1 MARNSK
7 RPINFSEGVSAQLN
21 GHVVTF
27 SGKKGSMD
35 LNVHEAVNVESNEEF
50 ILFSPANESKESIS
64 LTSTM
69 RSLALNIIEGVSEGF
84 EKKLEING
92 VGYRVKV
99 NGNKI
104 ELSLGYSHPIN
115 YDLPEGISAES
126 PSQTE
131 LVLSSSDK
139 QLLGDVASKIRSFRP
154 PEPYKGKG
162 IKYSDEKIIR
172 KESKKA

>member
-1 MARNSK
+1 MSRIGQ

-35 LNVHEAVNVESNEEF
+35 LNVHEAVIVETNDEF
-50 ILFSPANESKESIS
+50 ILFSPANESKESVS

-69 RSLALNIIEGVSEGF
+69 RSLAVNIIEGVSEGF

-99 NGNKI
+99 SGNKI
-104 ELSLGYSHPIN
+104 ELSLGY
-115 YDLPEGISAES
+115 
-126 PSQTE
+126 
-131 LVLSSSDK
+131 
-139 QLLGDVASKIRSFRP
+139 
-154 PEPYKGKG
+154 
-162 IKYSDEKIIR
+162 
-172 KESKKA
+172 

>member
-21 GHVVTF
+21 GQVVTF

-35 LNVHEAVNVESNEEF
+35 LNVHEAVIVETNDEF
-50 ILFSPANESKESIS
+50 ILFSPANESKESVS

-69 RSLALNIIEGVSEGF
+69 RSLAVNIIEGVSEGF

-99 NGNKI
+99 SGNKI

-115 YDLPEGISAES
+115 YDLPEGITAES

-139 QLLGDVASKIRSFRP
+139 QLLGDVASKILSL
-154 PEPYKGKG
+154 
-162 IKYSDEKIIR
+162 IHI
-172 KESKKA
+172 